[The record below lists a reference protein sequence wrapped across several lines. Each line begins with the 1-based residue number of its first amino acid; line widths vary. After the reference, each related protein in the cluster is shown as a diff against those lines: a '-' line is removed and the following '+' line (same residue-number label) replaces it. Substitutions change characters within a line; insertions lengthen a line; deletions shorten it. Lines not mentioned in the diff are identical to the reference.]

1 MRRES
6 LFSLALFATACLW
19 QAGDAWGQAPPD
31 AAPAPAAK
39 KVKTRPV
46 SGTVLED
53 GSGAGVAGVTV
64 KVKGGDTSATTG
76 ADGTFTLEVPR
87 AEATLELSGPEH
99 VAKEVMVTARAKSV
113 QVSLTRA
120 APTQRTVTGIV
131 KEAGTGKAIAGAV
144 VTIKG
149 TSISASSDSDGLF
162 VLSGAPAGAV
172 ELEVSGQEYQ
182 ASAFNVPDGQLTA
195 KLELQPAAGAAP
207 APAGEPAAGPEQ
219 GSTRT
224 VRGRVTETVTGEA
237 VPGATVQVVG
247 TATLAITDEKGEFE
261 LTDVAQSD
269 VLIEVQSTGYDTV
282 RLSAAAGVGN
292 VSAALKFASSEE
304 IVIIGRAPVLMKTN
318 LSNGASVVNDRDLN
332 RVSAQTLDTALTG
345 KVSGANMQVNSGA
358 PGGGTQLRLRGVS
371 TINGQSSP
379 LYVVDGVIISN
390 QAIASGAN
398 LITAAAAGGSA
409 SNQDNPVNRVADLN
423 PNDIENVEILKGA
436 SAAALYGSK
445 AANGVVIITTKRGR
459 AGDVKT
465 NVNVTQRVGFSQV
478 SNRLGSRKFKS
489 RTEAIAAMGPSVGAL
504 WDGTIYDHEKAV
516 TRTPVA
522 YETIASASGGTQN
535 GSYAGSIL
543 VHDEP
548 GVLKGT
554 FYEKQSGKLSVGYN
568 FGDKLSIN
576 LSTNLIH
583 SKTDRGLTN
592 NDNTGTST
600 YVSLALTPSFLN
612 LEQNPDGTFP
622 FNPAPQT
629 GSNPLQTVALLQNT
643 EDVWRLI
650 GSSSAVYK
658 VFSDSQHAVNLQ
670 GNFGADRFQQLN
682 ELFAP
687 PELQFE
693 ANPDGTVGTLLE
705 GTTQNLNYNVGA
717 GGVWAFNPKS
727 QAFRSALSAGFTYE
741 SVDLTTV
748 YVQAQNLNGGL
759 PNVDAATVV
768 GTVENNLRTK
778 DQGVYLQEEVALL
791 DDRLTLLAGMLGER
805 SSLNGDVDK
814 FYLFPKV
821 AASYRLPVLEE
832 MFNPVRVRAAYGEA
846 GNRPNYG
853 QKFTALSVTNTIDG
867 QGGLVIGGVGGIP
880 TAGDPD
886 IEPERQREFELGLD
900 AAMEDQRVV
909 LELTG
914 YQRSISN
921 LLLQRQ
927 LPTSTGFTTQFLNG
941 GSMRNRGIEAA
952 LQVIPVTGP
961 VEWTSRANLTLN
973 RSQVR
978 SLPDGIEP
986 FNIPNIGFG
995 LASYRIEPGK
1005 SATQIVADV
1014 DSDGIEDV
1022 LGNGEP
1028 DFRVGWSNEVKF
1040 GDFGVFSL
1048 IDWQQGSEILNLT
1061 RYLYDFGQVSEDF
1074 VEAGMERY
1082 ATVSAGDVRPYI
1094 ESATFVKVREVSIY
1108 YDLPRGVTS
1117 QMGPLNSLRLS
1128 LQGRNLLTFT
1138 DYSGLDPEVSN
1149 FGNQPIGRNIDVAPY
1164 PPSRSF
1170 WFSLDAG
1177 F

>member
-1 MRRES
+1 
-6 LFSLALFATACLW
+6 
-19 QAGDAWGQAPPD
+19 
-31 AAPAPAAK
+31 
-39 KVKTRPV
+39 
-46 SGTVLED
+46 
-53 GSGAGVAGVTV
+53 VTV
-64 KVKGGDTSATTG
+64 KVKGSEASAVTG
-76 ADGTFTLEVPR
+76 ADGTFTLEAPR
-87 AEATLELSGPEH
+87 AEATLELSGPDH
-99 VAKEVMVTARAKSV
+99 VAKEVVLGARQKSL
-113 QVSLTRA
+113 QVSLTKA
-120 APTQRTVTGIV
+120 APTQRTITGLV
-131 KEAGTGKAIAGAV
+131 KDSSGKAVAGAV

-162 VLSGAPAGAV
+162 VLAGAPIGPAD
-172 ELEVSGQEYQ
+172 LEVSSQDFGGT
-182 ASAFNVPDGQLTA
+182 AVNVPEGQSTV
-195 KLELQPAAGAAP
+195 KLELQGGAAP
-207 APAGEPAAGPEQ
+207 APAAEPAAQPQ
-219 GSTRT
+219 GNIRT
-224 VRGRVTETVTGEA
+224 VRGKVTESVTGEA

-247 TATLAITDEKGEFE
+247 TSTLAITDEKGEFE
-261 LTDVAQSD
+261 LADLPNSD
-269 VLIEVQSTGYDTV
+269 VLLEVQSTGYDTV
-282 RLSAAAGVGN
+282 RLSAGAGVAN

-332 RVSAQTLDTALTG
+332 RVSAQTLDNALTG
-345 KVSGANMQVNSGA
+345 KVSGANLQTNSGA

-459 AGDVKT
+459 AGEKT
-465 NVNVTQRVGFSQV
+465 NVSVTQRVGFSQV
-478 SNRLGSRKFKS
+478 SNRLGSRKFRS
-489 RTEAIAAMGPSVGAL
+489 RSEAIAEVGVDVGNL
-504 WDGTIYDHEKAV
+504 WDGTVYDHEKAV
-516 TRTPVA
+516 TRTPVS

-535 GSYAGSIL
+535 GSYAGSVL

-548 GVLKGT
+548 GVLKST
-554 FYEKQSGKLSVGYN
+554 FYQKQSGKLSVGYN
-568 FGDKLSIN
+568 FGDKLSVN
-576 LSTNLIH
+576 VSTNLIH
-583 SKTDRGLTN
+583 SKSDRGLTN

-612 LEQNPDGTFP
+612 LDQRPDGTFP
-622 FNPAPQT
+622 FNPAPKT

-658 VFSDSQHAVNLQ
+658 IYSDAQNSFNLQ
-670 GNFGADRFQQLN
+670 GNFGADRFQQVN
-682 ELFAP
+682 ELYSP

-693 ANPDGTVGTLLE
+693 ANPDGTIGTLLE

-717 GGVWAFNPKS
+717 GAVWTFTPKS
-727 QAFRSALSAGFTYE
+727 EVFRSALSTGFTYE

-748 YVQAQNLNGGL
+748 YVQAQNLTGGI
-759 PNVDAATVV
+759 PNVDVATVV

-791 DDRLTLLAGMLGER
+791 EDRLTLLAGLLGER
-805 SSLNGDVDK
+805 SSLNGEFDK
-814 FYLFPKV
+814 IYLFPKV
-821 AASYRLPVLEE
+821 AASYKLPVLEDL
-832 MFNPVRVRAAYGEA
+832 FNPVRVRAAYGEA

-853 QKFTALSVTNTIDG
+853 QKFTALAANNTIDG
-867 QGGLVIGGVGGIP
+867 TGGLVIGGVGGIP

-886 IEPERQREFELGLD
+886 IEPERQREVELGID

-941 GSMRNRGIEAA
+941 GSMRNRGVEAS

-973 RSQVR
+973 RSEVR
-978 SLPDGIEP
+978 SLPEGIEA
-986 FNIPNIGFG
+986 FNVPNIGFG

-1014 DSDGIEDV
+1014 DGDGIEDV
-1022 LGNGEP
+1022 VGNGEP
-1028 DFRVGWSNEVKF
+1028 DFRVGWSNEVKV
-1040 GDFGVFSL
+1040 GDFGVFGL
-1048 IDWQQGSEILNLT
+1048 IDWQQGSDVLNLT
-1061 RYLYDFGQVSEDF
+1061 RYLYDFGGVSEDY
-1074 VEAGMERY
+1074 VTAGMDRL
-1082 ATVSAGDVRPYI
+1082 ATVNAGDVRPYM
-1094 ESATFVKVREVSIY
+1094 ESATFVKVREVSVY
-1108 YDLPRGVTS
+1108 YDLPKSVTS
-1117 QMGPLNSLRLS
+1117 QMGPVNSLRLS

-1138 DYSGLDPEVSN
+1138 NYSGLDPEVSN

-1164 PPSRSF
+1164 PPSRSY
-1170 WFSLDAG
+1170 WLSVDAA